1 MCTCTV
7 YACSAH
13 VLLLCTYSRCLHAY
27 TCRVLQLRLQCTLH
41 VHIHICHY
49 LHVCTCS
56 HSLTIYLDGSLEYTH
71 FPPPPLP
78 LHSFLSDNIDLLI
91 SSQRALLKKA
101 PLSRI
106 VTLAPNALS
115 DGTKEMLECYRL
127 AEEKYSK
134 YVYACTVH
142 VL

>member
-1 MCTCTV
+1 MV
-7 YACSAH
+7 IG
-13 VLLLCTYSRCLHAY
+13 
-27 TCRVLQLRLQCTLH
+27 
-41 VHIHICHY
+41 IH
-49 LHVCTCS
+49 T
-56 HSLTIYLDGSLEYTH
+56 
-71 FPPPPLP
+71 FPLP

-134 YVYACTVH
+134 YVYILVH
-142 VL
+142 VQYVCCKCTISCILRFLVFA